1 MQAPVQNPNV
11 ASTNTKPKSPKGLLN
26 PYFQIILGAL
36 LAAASEIFLKKG
48 AIETVH
54 LAGHVDWTGLSALG
68 SGWVWL
74 AILFYASSFAAWLHV
89 LRFVPLNIAFNL
101 SSIIHVFVPLACW
114 IFLGEAISGTRWF
127 GISLVLLGICV
138 IAKPLVIIEEK
149 L

>member
-1 MQAPVQNPNV
+1 MKHETPR
-11 ASTNTKPKSPKGLLN
+11 GLLN

-36 LAAASEIFLKKG
+36 LATTSEIYLKKG
-48 AIETVH
+48 AVETVQ

-74 AILFYASSFAAWLHV
+74 AILFYCSSFAAWLHV

-101 SSIIHVFVPLACW
+101 SSIVHVFVPLSCW
-114 IFLGEAISGTRWF
+114 LVLGEDISEKRWF

-138 IAKPLVIIEEK
+138 IAKPLVRIEER